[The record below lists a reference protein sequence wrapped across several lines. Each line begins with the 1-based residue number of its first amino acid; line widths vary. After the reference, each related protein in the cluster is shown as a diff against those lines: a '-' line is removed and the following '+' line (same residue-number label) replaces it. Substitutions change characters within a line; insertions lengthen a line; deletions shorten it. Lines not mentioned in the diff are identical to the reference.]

1 MMALSLSS
9 PTTCWRQ
16 QRSGEKGR
24 GSSEIMEDT
33 SAAMMMI
40 GLVVVVLTLCW
51 LSDDIG
57 AFLLKLY
64 YILRQKIVSVR
75 KTSEN
80 VGKRGRTWENSVS
93 KDFPIV
99 IRSVV
104 CLMKA
109 PIILPRRWDQLRCL
123 KGLKKSSLASIDTPE
138 RLRHPERSLRCS
150 KSRRK
155 ARRRKPKKQRNFQR

>member
-1 MMALSLSS
+1 
-9 PTTCWRQ
+9 
-16 QRSGEKGR
+16 
-24 GSSEIMEDT
+24 
-33 SAAMMMI
+33 MMMI
-40 GLVVVVLTLCW
+40 GLVVVVLALCW

-99 IRSVV
+99 TSESAR
-104 CLMKA
+104 LQMK
-109 PIILPRRWDQLRCL
+109 
-123 KGLKKSSLASIDTPE
+123 
-138 RLRHPERSLRCS
+138 
-150 KSRRK
+150 
-155 ARRRKPKKQRNFQR
+155 